1 MINISDIT
9 DEQLYFSIY
18 CITALSRN
26 LNMSPSDLYKLLT
39 EKTKIL
45 EEYIIKHYDTL
56 HTQGE
61 DYIVNEIV
69 NLLKNKGISF
79 DNMKMTEYDEIL
91 VMLIDDI
98 ILNISDL
105 KSISKYDAMKLFYS
119 SPISKLLD
127 RKETGLFTHSAA
139 SLAYRCINMKN

>member
-1 MINISDIT
+1 
-9 DEQLYFSIY
+9 
-18 CITALSRN
+18 
-26 LNMSPSDLYKLLT
+26 
-39 EKTKIL
+39 
-45 EEYIIKHYDTL
+45 
-56 HTQGE
+56 
-61 DYIVNEIV
+61 
-69 NLLKNKGISF
+69 
-79 DNMKMTEYDEIL
+79 MKMTEYDEIL

-127 RKETGLFTHSAA
+127 RKETGLFTQSAA

>member
-1 MINISDIT
+1 
-9 DEQLYFSIY
+9 
-18 CITALSRN
+18 
-26 LNMSPSDLYKLLT
+26 
-39 EKTKIL
+39 
-45 EEYIIKHYDTL
+45 
-56 HTQGE
+56 
-61 DYIVNEIV
+61 
-69 NLLKNKGISF
+69 
-79 DNMKMTEYDEIL
+79 MKMTEYDEIL

-127 RKETGLFTHSAA
+127 RKETGLFTQSAV

>member
-1 MINISDIT
+1 
-9 DEQLYFSIY
+9 
-18 CITALSRN
+18 
-26 LNMSPSDLYKLLT
+26 
-39 EKTKIL
+39 
-45 EEYIIKHYDTL
+45 
-56 HTQGE
+56 
-61 DYIVNEIV
+61 
-69 NLLKNKGISF
+69 
-79 DNMKMTEYDEIL
+79 MTEYDEIL

-127 RKETGLFTHSAA
+127 RKETGLFTQSAA

>member
-1 MINISDIT
+1 
-9 DEQLYFSIY
+9 
-18 CITALSRN
+18 
-26 LNMSPSDLYKLLT
+26 
-39 EKTKIL
+39 
-45 EEYIIKHYDTL
+45 
-56 HTQGE
+56 
-61 DYIVNEIV
+61 
-69 NLLKNKGISF
+69 
-79 DNMKMTEYDEIL
+79 MTEYDEIL

-127 RKETGLFTHSAA
+127 RKETGLFTQSAV